1 MIRNADQ
8 DENGAI
14 DFDEFLDLMA
24 NLMADTNHEEE
35 LVESFR
41 SFDKDRNGL
50 VGQADLEYV
59 TLNMGVNVGKSEIQA
74 MIESVDKD

>member
-8 DENGAI
+8 DENGVV

-41 SFDKDRNGL
+41 TFDRDGNGL
-50 VGQADLEYV
+50 VG
-59 TLNMGVNVGKSEIQA
+59 
-74 MIESVDKD
+74 